1 MGTVLAAL
9 DEVRYGAAN
18 ILNLRESRPTVADAL
33 ARTESWLRERQVARA
48 GEVLVITGRGNG
60 SVDGVAV
67 VRAAVERLCGQLR
80 RRGVV
85 ATVREHSP
93 GALLVTLAPV
103 TALVDAPSRA
113 RHAAKQPV
121 ADPVSLAGLTPVTRA
136 ALRGLAER
144 SLDDL
149 GARVGNAAAV
159 EDEMLRLFARL
170 SPSAPAEPAL
180 CALIVTAH
188 EELDAR

>member
-60 SVDGVAV
+60 SADGVSV
-67 VRAAVERLCGQLR
+67 VRVAVERLCSQLR

-85 ATVREHSP
+85 ATVGTHSP

-103 TALVDAPSRA
+103 SALVEAPTRA
-113 RHAAKQPV
+113 RHAERTFTAEP
-121 ADPVSLAGLTPVTRA
+121 AALAGLEPETRA
-136 ALRGLAER
+136 ALRAFAER

-149 GARVGNAAAV
+149 GARGGDAAMV
-159 EDEMLRLFARL
+159 ESEMLRLFARL
-170 SPSAPAEPAL
+170 SPSASTDPAL
-180 CALIVTAH
+180 RQLIAAAH

>member
-60 SVDGVAV
+60 SVDGVSV
-67 VRAAVERLCGQLR
+67 VREAVGRQCHQLR

-113 RHAAKQPV
+113 RHAMKTPV
-121 ADPVSLAGLTPVTRA
+121 ADPAALAGLTPTTRA
-136 ALRGLAER
+136 ALRSLAAR

-149 GARVGNAAAV
+149 GARVQDATVV
-159 EDEMLRLFARL
+159 EGEMLRLFARL

-180 CALIVTAH
+180 HQLILAAH
-188 EELDAR
+188 EALDVR